1 MKLPIFLIPLF
12 LTLAVYSQSKSNHL
26 PVSSPNIFLQKQLII
41 SHLDN
46 ESTSVDLTKSPLL
59 SDHTPMDSVLWINFL
74 WKTWWFKSII
84 LLLAI
89 ALVFLAYGF
98 RVKQIQKKEK
108 MRSDYEIQINEL
120 ENSSLRSQMNPH
132 FIFNSLNTIN
142 SFINRN
148 EGAKANQYITRF
160 SKLMRLILDHSRR
173 RKITLAD
180 ELNVVDLYIQ
190 VERTRF
196 DNKFDYR
203 INIAPDI
210 DPASIEISP
219 LILQPFVENAIIH
232 GLLPLQKGGLLQI
245 NIQRKDKILL
255 CTIEDNGVG
264 REKAMHYKQLSPEKR
279 KSHGLEVTLK
289 RIELFNKS
297 HNIYVPVI
305 VTDLI
310 DRYNAAIGTKVE
322 IGLAWDESF

>member
-1 MKLPIFLIPLF
+1 
-12 LTLAVYSQSKSNHL
+12 
-26 PVSSPNIFLQKQLII
+26 
-41 SHLDN
+41 
-46 ESTSVDLTKSPLL
+46 
-59 SDHTPMDSVLWINFL
+59 
-74 WKTWWFKSII
+74 
-84 LLLAI
+84 
-89 ALVFLAYGF
+89 
-98 RVKQIQKKEK
+98 
-108 MRSDYEIQINEL
+108 
-120 ENSSLRSQMNPH
+120 
-132 FIFNSLNTIN
+132 
-142 SFINRN
+142 
-148 EGAKANQYITRF
+148 ANQYITRF

-255 CTIEDNGVG
+255 C
-264 REKAMHYKQLSPEKR
+264 
-279 KSHGLEVTLK
+279 
-289 RIELFNKS
+289 
-297 HNIYVPVI
+297 
-305 VTDLI
+305 
-310 DRYNAAIGTKVE
+310 
-322 IGLAWDESF
+322 